1 MAMTNKEMIDYAKN
15 EMVDIMKTYVGQVSV
30 EAGKALALLIIAENE
45 IKLPNGVVREVLD

>member
-1 MAMTNKEMIDYAKN
+1 MTNKEMIDYAKN
-15 EMVDIMKTYVGQVSV
+15 EMVHIMKTYVGQVSV